1 MKNLISVLGTY
12 VIMRHKITNQLD
24 YMVARAQMETD
35 IAREVLE
42 RARLS
47 GEYHKEKAAAKL
59 VAFHENEE
67 KLIILYAEAKAY
79 YPDIADV
86 MERRRPHLKD
96 LYDEAGLLW
105 EAV

>member
-1 MKNLISVLGTY
+1 
-12 VIMRHKITNQLD
+12 MRRNIANQLD

-42 RARLS
+42 RARHS
-47 GEYHKEKAAAKL
+47 EDYHKEKAAAKL

-67 KLIILYAEAKAY
+67 KMIMLYAEAKAY
-79 YPDIADV
+79 YPDLADV
-86 MERRRPHLKD
+86 LERRRPHLKD
-96 LYDEAGLLW
+96 LYEEAGLLW